1 MRVSFTKMH
10 GLGNDF
16 VVLDLISQDITL
28 QEEQVRILADRHRGI
43 GFDQLLTVEPPSN
56 PEADFLYRI
65 FNSDGREVEQ
75 CGNGARCLIL
85 FLRQKRFTAKKSI
98 ILETKGG
105 HLTCKIEEGDNVSVN
120 MGVPKLDPKDIPFLS
135 EKREV
140 FYNIPIGNNN
150 DKKGDFSQVRLSAVN
165 IGNPHAVILVN
176 DIKEAPLNELGPIIE
191 SHSSFPKKAN
201 VGFMQIMNRSEI
213 ALRVYERGV
222 GETLACGTGA
232 CAAVVAGRLQGR
244 LDSKVKVH
252 LAGGSLLIRWP
263 GQNRNI
269 HMAGPAC
276 RVFEGNIKI

>member
-1 MRVSFTKMH
+1 MRVRFTKMH

-16 VVLDLISQDITL
+16 VVIDLISQDITL

-43 GFDQLLTVEPPSN
+43 GFDQLLTVEPPSD

-65 FNSDGREVEQ
+65 FNADGREVEQ

-105 HLTCKIEEGDNVSVN
+105 FLNCKMEEGDNVSVN
-120 MGVPKLDPKDIPFLS
+120 MGVPKLDPADIPFLRQ
-135 EKREV
+135 KREV
-140 FYNIPIGNNN
+140 LYYLPIENNN
-150 DKKGDFSQVRLSAVN
+150 NKKGDCSQVRLSAINV
-165 IGNPHAVILVN
+165 GNPHAVILVN

-191 SHSSFPKKAN
+191 SHCSFPKKAN
-201 VGFMQIMNRSEI
+201 VGFMEVMNRSEI

-252 LAGGSLLIRWP
+252 LAGGSLSIRWP

>member
-1 MRVSFTKMH
+1 MRVRFTKMH

-43 GFDQLLTVEPPSN
+43 GFDQLLTVEPPSV

-105 HLTCKIEEGDNVSVN
+105 QLSCKIEEGDNVSVN
-120 MGVPKLDPKDIPFLS
+120 MGVPKLDPRDIPFLS

-140 FYNIPIGNNN
+140 FYNIPIENNSG
-150 DKKGDFSQVRLSAVN
+150 KKGDCSQVRLSAIN

-201 VGFMQIMNRSEI
+201 VGFMEIMNRSEI

-252 LAGGSLLIRWP
+252 LAGGILSIRWP

>member
-1 MRVSFTKMH
+1 MRVRFTKMH

-43 GFDQLLTVEPPSN
+43 GFDQLLTVEPPSV

-105 HLTCKIEEGDNVSVN
+105 QLSCKIEEGDNVSVN
-120 MGVPKLDPKDIPFLS
+120 MGVPKLDPRDIPFLS

-140 FYNIPIGNNN
+140 FYNIPIENNSG
-150 DKKGDFSQVRLSAVN
+150 KKGDCSQVRLSAIN

-191 SHSSFPKKAN
+191 SHNSFPKKAN
-201 VGFMQIMNRSEI
+201 VGFMEIMNRSEI

-252 LAGGSLLIRWP
+252 LAGGILSIRWP

>member
-1 MRVSFTKMH
+1 MRVRFTKMH

-43 GFDQLLTVEPPSN
+43 GFDQLLTVEPPSV

-105 HLTCKIEEGDNVSVN
+105 HLSCKIEEGDNVSVN
-120 MGVPKLDPKDIPFLS
+120 MGVPKLDPRDIPFLS

-140 FYNIPIGNNN
+140 FYNIPIENNSG
-150 DKKGDFSQVRLSAVN
+150 KKGDCSQVRLSAIN

-191 SHSSFPKKAN
+191 SHNSFPKKAN
-201 VGFMQIMNRSEI
+201 VGFMEIMNRSEI

-244 LDSKVKVH
+244 LDSKVNVH
-252 LAGGSLLIRWP
+252 LAGGSLSIRWP

>member
-1 MRVSFTKMH
+1 MRVRFTKMH

-16 VVLDLISQDITL
+16 VVIDLISQDITL
-28 QEEQVRILADRHRGI
+28 QEEQVRTLADRHLGI
-43 GFDQLLTVEPPSN
+43 GFDQLLTVEPPSD

-65 FNSDGREVEQ
+65 FNADGREVEQ

-105 HLTCKIEEGDNVSVN
+105 YLTCKIEGNDNVSVN

-135 EKREV
+135 NEREV
-140 FYNIPIGNNN
+140 FYNIPIENNN
-150 DKKGDFSQVRLSAVN
+150 DKKGDCTQVRLSAVN

-201 VGFMQIMNRSEI
+201 VGFMEVMNRNEI

-252 LAGGSLLIRWP
+252 LAGGSLSIRWP